1 MEVPPVEVCENDGI
15 VIVASPP
22 PLLIFL
28 FLFRRLS
35 MLLRE
40 LRLRLLRNLRENF
53 LLLNEADF
61 DLLPFFPLLP
71 LPLLFLLF
79 FEPPLF
85 DTFTRLCWCIFRSM
99 PLLTAV
105 WAGLASLIV

>member
-1 MEVPPVEVCENDGI
+1 MMEVPPGVVCENDGI

-22 PLLIFL
+22 PLLNFL

-61 DLLPFFPLLP
+61 DLLPFFPLL
-71 LPLLFLLF
+71 LPLFLLF

-85 DTFTRLCWCIFRSM
+85 DTFTRLCWCIFRSI

-105 WAGLASLIV
+105 WAGLASVIV

>member
-1 MEVPPVEVCENDGI
+1 MMEVPPGEVCENDGI

-22 PLLIFL
+22 PRLNFL
-28 FLFRRLS
+28 FLFRRLI

-53 LLLNEADF
+53 LLLNEEDF
-61 DLLPFFPLLP
+61 DLLPFFPLP
-71 LPLLFLLF
+71 LPLSLFF
-79 FEPPLF
+79 FEPPIF
-85 DTFTRLCWCIFRSM
+85 DTFTRFCWCKFRSM

-105 WAGLASLIV
+105 

>member
-1 MEVPPVEVCENDGI
+1 MMEVPPGVVCENDGI
-15 VIVASPP
+15 VIFPSPP
-22 PLLIFL
+22 PLLNFL
-28 FLFRRLS
+28 FLFRRLI

-53 LLLNEADF
+53 LLLDETDF
-61 DLLPFFPLLP
+61 DLLPFFPLP
-71 LPLLFLLF
+71 LPLSLLF

-85 DTFTRLCWCIFRSM
+85 DTFTRLCWSKFRST

-105 WAGLASLIV
+105 